1 LRYSRQN
8 SGSDL
13 WFSGHWGLQYYLQQ
27 AGAKPI
33 NLHGSDVFE
42 GAVIVIPEDNPGGVE
57 VPETWKLNETIE
69 QPLASWLTTT
79 SLDLQASFYSSV
91 LGPVP
96 FYFGAVPP
104 RKFRVYDP
112 FQIEGTGR

>member
-1 LRYSRQN
+1 M
-8 SGSDL
+8 
-13 WFSGHWGLQYYLQQ
+13 QQ

-33 NLHGSDVFE
+33 DLRGSNLVE
-42 GAVIVIPEDNPGGVE
+42 GDVIVVPEDNPGGVE
-57 VPETWKLNETIE
+57 VPETWKLSETFE

-79 SLDLQASFYSSV
+79 SLELQVSFYSSV

-96 FYFGAVPP
+96 YYLGAVPP

-112 FQIEGTGR
+112 FQVAAPAR